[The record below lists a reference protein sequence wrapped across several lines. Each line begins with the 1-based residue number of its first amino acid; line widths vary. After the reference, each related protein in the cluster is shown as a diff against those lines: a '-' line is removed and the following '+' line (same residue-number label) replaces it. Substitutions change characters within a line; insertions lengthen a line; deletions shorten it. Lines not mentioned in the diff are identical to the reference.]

1 MTNTKITST
10 IPAVKVAPAS
20 QSTFD
25 AFGLSSS
32 QTASAS
38 HQLFDAFSTP
48 APNPGQAQKSF
59 KESIMSM
66 YATSPSTSIPAAL
79 PQESSILGLAAVQQ
93 GIPSKYGIS
102 AVASQPVKPNNQPF
116 DPFDSIGMKS
126 NTTSDI
132 PFDAFSSLNLKTNP
146 TSSTSPIVPP
156 VSSIGNN
163 FNAVNLL
170 DDFEPFNSK
179 PAVSTE
185 STLNNGKMNLNPQPS
200 IMDDFTDFTS
210 APVSTNTSSQ
220 GGIIPIS
227 SGDISDDFSLSTNIE
242 PLPNHSRVSTGFK
255 DLQSPSKATP
265 VNFANLPPIED
276 GWSSFQ

>member
-1 MTNTKITST
+1 VTNTKITST

-79 PQESSILGLAAVQQ
+79 PQESIAAVQQ

-116 DPFDSIGMKS
+116 DPFGSIGMKS

-132 PFDAFSSLNLKTNP
+132 PFDAFSSLNLTNP
-146 TSSTSPIVPP
+146 TSSTSPIAPP

-170 DDFEPFNSK
+170 DDFEPSNSK
-179 PAVSTE
+179 PVVSTE
-185 STLNNGKMNLNPQPS
+185 NNGKMNLNPQPS

-227 SGDISDDFSLSTNIE
+227 SGNISDDFSLSTNIE